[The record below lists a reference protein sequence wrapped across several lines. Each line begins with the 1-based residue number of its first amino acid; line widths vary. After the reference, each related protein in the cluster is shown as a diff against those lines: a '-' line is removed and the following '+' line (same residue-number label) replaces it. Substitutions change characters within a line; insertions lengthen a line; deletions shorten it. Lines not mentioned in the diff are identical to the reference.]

1 MALAFVPILLL
12 NFWLLMSAT
21 PREGDSAGDGSGVG
35 LTVIAVALAV
45 VVVLQSSSTLPRWRH
60 ALTILGAFLVCVVL
74 PSAALNLYLQTQL
87 VPTRAEV
94 RTAEHAGAGK
104 DLVLRLPDGSQTVA
118 RFIRSSPEVRDTVD
132 VLADPRGWTYAREPA
147 AGSPSVGGLQG
158 LLSVLG
164 VLALGQ
170 GIASML
176 TRRVGLARSRSIYRD

>member
-1 MALAFVPILLL
+1 MALAFGPLLLL
-12 NFWLLMSAT
+12 NFWLLLSGT

-35 LTVIAVALAV
+35 LTVIALAVAV
-45 VVVLQSSSTLPRWRH
+45 VVVLQSSSTLPPWRH
-60 ALTILGAFLVCVVL
+60 ALTILGALLVCLVV

-94 RTAEHAGAGK
+94 RNAEHSGDGK

-118 RFIRSSPEVRDTVD
+118 RFIHSSPEVRATVE

-147 AGSPSVGGLQG
+147 AGTPSLGGLQG
-158 LLSVLG
+158 ALALVGL
-164 VLALGQ
+164 LALGQ

-176 TRRVGLARSRSIYRD
+176 TRRVGLARSRSIYHD